1 MSKLYA
7 FLHPKTEGLAKD
19 IVVSDRFADEEGNV
33 QPFSIKAL
41 TQEDNDRITRLSMK
55 KTSKGEEELDSVEY
69 SRRLVIEGTTFPDFR
84 NQELAVQYGTM
95 DPLEVPGKMLLGG
108 EFKILMKEIMV
119 LSGFKPN
126 PATEAKN

>member
-55 KTSKGEEELDSVEY
+55 KHPKGKKSWIPWNTAEGWLLRELPSPIFGIRNWLY
-69 SRRLVIEGTTFPDFR
+69 SM
-84 NQELAVQYGTM
+84 ELWI
-95 DPLEVPGKMLLGG
+95 LWKCLGKCCWAANT
-108 EFKILMKEIMV
+108 K
-119 LSGFKPN
+119 SS
-126 PATEAKN
+126 